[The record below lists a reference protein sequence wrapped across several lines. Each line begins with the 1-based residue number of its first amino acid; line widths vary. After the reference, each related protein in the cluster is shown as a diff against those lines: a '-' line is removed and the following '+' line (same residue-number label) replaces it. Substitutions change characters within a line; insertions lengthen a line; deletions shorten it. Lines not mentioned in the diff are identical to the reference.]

1 MAERPH
7 NFLREGVITGFIGAT
22 AIAIW
27 FLIVDT
33 IAGHPFSTPI
43 FLGKGVV
50 SVLGK
55 NMMGDTA
62 VTQVIGYTLFH
73 YAAFLI
79 VGIVLTVIVH
89 QAERTPGILAG
100 LLVGFVIMTLG
111 FYMIAAAFAQSALG
125 QMSWAQIFI
134 ANLLASSLMLW
145 YLWRGHPRLERQLK
159 QALEGTDD

>member
-22 AIAIW
+22 AIVVW
-27 FLIVDT
+27 FLIFDT
-33 IAGHPFSTPI
+33 IQGRPFFTPI

-62 VTQVIGYTLFH
+62 FTQVLGYTIFH
-73 YAAFLI
+73 YVAFFV

-100 LLVGFVIMTLG
+100 LLVAVVMMTLG
-111 FYMIAAAFAQSALG
+111 FYMIAAAFTQSALG
-125 QMSWAQIFI
+125 QISWVQIFV
-134 ANLLASSLMLW
+134 ANLLASTLMLG
-145 YLWRGHPRLERQLK
+145 YLWRKHPMLERQLK